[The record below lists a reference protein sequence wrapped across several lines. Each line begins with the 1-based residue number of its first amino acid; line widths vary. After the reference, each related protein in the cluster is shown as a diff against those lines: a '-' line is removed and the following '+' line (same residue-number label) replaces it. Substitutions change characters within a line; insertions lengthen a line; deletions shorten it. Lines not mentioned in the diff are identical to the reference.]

1 MKKLGPVL
9 ALLLASGFQLSAEI
23 PTVRLTLARVVSTPT
38 PSIPTVHTPTVMT
51 PTIVAP
57 AITTPARSI
66 RLPLIWGK
74 AFEIMGSG
82 WNEKYPYLGT
92 ALGREWADLQQD
104 FNAAPLPLP
113 TELEARILNYHL
125 KLKTQ
130 L

>member
-1 MKKLGPVL
+1 MRKLVI
-9 ALLLASGFQLSAEI
+9 AVLLASGFRLSAEI

-38 PSIPTVHTPTVMT
+38 PSTPTVQT
-51 PTIVAP
+51 PTIVVP
-57 AITTPARSI
+57 AIATPSRSI

-82 WNEKYPYLGT
+82 WDEKYPYLGT
-92 ALGREWADLQQD
+92 ALGREWADLQRD

-113 TELEARILNYHL
+113 TEFEARIMKFHR